1 MVRSAAR
8 RGPPPAPSLCRP
20 AAGAPSV
27 ARPPPSARAT
37 PAARRRLPP
46 APALCLPAPGAPSVT
61 PPPPSARAPPAAG
74 GGEEHAEPDRIMRS
88 GRSATGAESSTLAT
102 GGTPWKGRLRSHH
115 APPTP
120 TWKLASQTK
129 NQDKKELQTLNK
141 QAAPKKTAKGGQT
154 RALLLAGRDSEHPI
168 VINDEVNE
176 EYKPR
181 ADQSAVKPLRRSPR
195 LHPEDKSSSNLLL
208 PQNCWEIVHN
218 KRTKNAHREDK
229 KQKSFKRN
237 RRNAGL
243 EPLAQSQNEPQPLCQ
258 DPQGIHPRKNIA
270 DVSNKNSGKQELKPS
285 RCEVLTGKRKRGT
298 ERRAPLKKQSYERPK
313 PLPAYCQEI
322 APCNEPRKSI
332 HRRIEKN
339 TIAVKPKNGDERL
352 PTIDENIDG
361 PSGAKRE
368 EMENFCGSDDW
379 TKEQD
384 MALRKAYFSARPSP
398 HFWKRVSRMVP
409 GRSAEDCFNRIHA
422 DLSTPTPIAPRP
434 RTSKITFSPIGKL
447 TLSDPK
453 LSNLL
458 EPTIGR
464 QKTAKQKS
472 LAAQKT
478 VRHLLQKHC
487 LNDQAQGADHF
498 SIFESSPSALQLN
511 ISFEDSPGTPDS
523 FLNSGSLG
531 KCSGSSSAR
540 KKSFSRLRTKPSEPS
555 PPVLKRI
562 KNVILHE
569 KYIDQLSRREGTRRH
584 RKKAPGTKPAD
595 SGKTLSEQQAGGL
608 KSAKNALISEATDFV
623 NCFKRLQANSLAH
636 VAENSED
643 DETGCDAS
651 DYSHDDRE

>member
-1 MVRSAAR
+1 M
-8 RGPPPAPSLCRP
+8 
-20 AAGAPSV
+20 
-27 ARPPPSARAT
+27 
-37 PAARRRLPP
+37 
-46 APALCLPAPGAPSVT
+46 ALFF
-61 PPPPSARAPPAAG
+61 R
-74 GGEEHAEPDRIMRS
+74 DN
-88 GRSATGAESSTLAT
+88 ESSTLAT
-102 GGTPWKGRLRSHH
+102 GSTPWKGRLRSHH

-120 TWKLASQTK
+120 TRKLPSKTK
-129 NQDKKELQTLNK
+129 NQDEKELQTLNK
-141 QAAPKKTAKGGQT
+141 QAAPKKTAKGGHA
-154 RALLLAGRDSEHPI
+154 RAAQRPRTLQCQPLRLAGSDPEHPI
-168 VINDEVNE
+168 VIKDEVNE

-195 LHPEDKSSSNLLL
+195 LLPEDKSLGNPLLL
-208 PQNCWEIVHN
+208 PNCWEIVC
-218 KRTKNAHREDK
+218 KKKTKNAHREDK
-229 KQKSFKRN
+229 KQESFKRN

-243 EPLAQSQNEPQPLCQ
+243 EPLARSQNEPQPLCQ
-258 DPQGIHPRKNIA
+258 DPQGIQPRKNIA
-270 DVSNKNSGKQELKPS
+270 DVSNKNSEKKELKPS
-285 RCEVLTGKRKRGT
+285 HCEVLTGKRKRGT
-298 ERRAPLKKQSYERPK
+298 ERRASSTKQSYKEPK
-313 PLPAYCQEI
+313 PLPAYCQEM

-332 HRRIEKN
+332 HRRIEKDPP
-339 TIAVKPKNGDERL
+339 ISMKPKNGGEGL
-352 PTIDENIDG
+352 PTIDENINE
-361 PSGAKRE
+361 PSGTERE
-368 EMENFCGSDDW
+368 GMENFCGSDDW

-398 HFWKRVSRMVP
+398 HFWKRVSKMVP

-434 RTSKITFSPIGKL
+434 RTSKTTFSPIGKF

-464 QKTAKQKS
+464 KKTAKQKS

-478 VRHLLQKHC
+478 VRHLLQQHC
-487 LNDQAQGADHF
+487 LNDQAQDADHF

-531 KCSGSSSAR
+531 KYSGSSSAR
-540 KKSFSRLRTKPSEPS
+540 KKPFSSLRTKPSEPS
-555 PPVLKRI
+555 PAVLKPI

-569 KYIDQLSRREGTRRH
+569 KYIDQLSRREGTRRP
-584 RKKAPGTKPAD
+584 RKKAPGTKVAD

-608 KSAKNALISEATDFV
+608 KAAKNALISEAADFV

-643 DETGCDAS
+643 DETECDAS
-651 DYSHDDRE
+651 DYSHDDKE